1 MTWTKE
7 TVNDRGAETTQNKL
21 FYRRD
26 KAGAALAV
34 FTQGGN
40 QLLVISGAHG
50 DLLSGVA

>member
-1 MTWTKE
+1 MTE
-7 TVNDRGAETTQNKL
+7 ELRQHRIN

-40 QLLVISGAHG
+40 QLLVISGARE